1 MTESEVREFCREK
14 MKDRHISQ
22 SRMATELYIGRHTLS
37 YWINGKSNFPLD
49 GLIRLLDWMGYEIVI
64 RRKGGVE

>member
-1 MTESEVREFCREK
+1 MTENEVRDFCADK
-14 MKDRHISQ
+14 MKAQRLTYL
-22 SRMATELYIGRHTLS
+22 RMSDELFINRHTLS
-37 YWINGKSNFPLD
+37 SWIHGSANFPLD